1 MGNDKELLS
10 KVDCIKQELAP
21 ILAPQGTEFEQSF
34 GHSNK
39 AVATNTYPIIF
50 PAQCSQFEISSRDG

>member
-10 KVDCIKQELAP
+10 KVDCIKQE
-21 ILAPQGTEFEQSF
+21 LAPQGTEFEQSF

-39 AVATNTYPIIF
+39 AVATNAYPIIF